1 MRSRG
6 GGIDGL
12 GHQCSKSLPLPAAPR
27 RVDSPHASVSLQDAA
42 RENHPTFALSVGR
55 SLSTTGRYIIS
66 QTVLSLFHTE
76 NKSTKF
82 ITILLTF
89 LSIWLLKSI
98 EFKTQAAKA

>member
-1 MRSRG
+1 MVSGNSIARN
-6 GGIDGL
+6 L
-12 GHQCSKSLPLPAAPR
+12 CPCPAAPR
-27 RVDSPHASVSLQDAA
+27 AAFDSPHASVSLQDAA
-42 RENHPTFALSVGR
+42 RENHPPCAVECWSVAFHDRALYYARGQFYPFFTHR
-55 SLSTTGRYIIS
+55 
-66 QTVLSLFHTE
+66 